1 MRGPTEASTRA
12 TLSRAQLVDH
22 TQAHTQA
29 HHGHS
34 ALPNATTAK
43 YPISQ
48 PPARPHPLFLSH
60 SSLSPTT
67 ASYTTHLFSARRP
80 GPETPT
86 TSKTAIENT
95 TATTIMPRPVP
106 PPTPG
111 SSSDLRG
118 KEPSGGSITAPA
130 FNLPPTAYQE
140 PDRLS
145 NSSSTPSVNGSDS
158 SYRPVSPPSPAD
170 LSRKRPAT
178 MQSGP
183 AVITKDDF
191 ALPPPPTRSRKIIQM
206 KPKDSS
212 GGAQQQQALPA
223 AAQTAITSPP
233 AVGRTPSTASQ
244 AGGKRKQNNTG
255 ATAAGRKIARKT
267 AHSLI
272 ERRRRSKMN
281 EEFGV
286 LKDMIPACKGQEM
299 HKLAILQASIEYLR
313 YLEQC
318 VTDLQAQNNSPRP
331 QPPPL
336 RVNRGTTNEDDED
349 EDEDEDMADDN
360 ADDDNDANEATA
372 SSTPATSALEPSG
385 SSAISLPSLAQLTT
399 TLSNSPATFGP
410 SAGASGRHYS
420 ISSQSQASYS
430 PYFHSTHTSPA
441 FGPQPSNSSSHSYA
455 GLPAYGGPFGL
466 GSPAL
471 RPMDSAGGVMQQQQ
485 SQSLRMMAEGGME
498 LAEKQRAG
506 GTGRGNGGSGRKSDP
521 DLDRE
526 AAAALSM
533 LNHDRRGWRA
543 AGTGSSA
550 VVGDGAAG
558 VGGVGGST
566 GMSVKDLLSG

>member
-1 MRGPTEASTRA
+1 
-12 TLSRAQLVDH
+12 
-22 TQAHTQA
+22 
-29 HHGHS
+29 
-34 ALPNATTAK
+34 
-43 YPISQ
+43 
-48 PPARPHPLFLSH
+48 
-60 SSLSPTT
+60 
-67 ASYTTHLFSARRP
+67 
-80 GPETPT
+80 
-86 TSKTAIENT
+86 
-95 TATTIMPRPVP
+95 MPRPVP

-178 MQSGP
+178 AQSGP
-183 AVITKDDF
+183 TVITKDDF

-212 GGAQQQQALPA
+212 TGAQQQQALPGV
-223 AAQTAITSPP
+223 AQSVNISPP
-233 AVGRTPSTASQ
+233 TVGRMPSTASQ
-244 AGGKRKQNNTG
+244 AGGKRKQNNSG

-336 RVNRGTTNEDDED
+336 RINRGNTNEDDED
-349 EDEDEDMADDN
+349 EDEDEDMVDDI
-360 ADDDNDANEATA
+360 DEEHEATA
-372 SSTPATSALEPSG
+372 GSTTASTLATSALEPSG

-410 SAGASGRHYS
+410 GASASGRHYS

-441 FGPQPSNSSSHSYA
+441 FGPQLSNASSSSLSYA
-455 GLPAYGGPFGL
+455 GLPSYGGAFGL

-471 RPMDSAGGVMQQQQ
+471 RPMDSGT

-506 GTGRGNGGSGRKSDP
+506 GTGRGNGGSGRKSDH

-543 AGTGSSA
+543 AGTGAGSGGA
-550 VVGDGAAG
+550 VVEGA
-558 VGGVGGST
+558 VGGGGST
-566 GMSVKDLLSG
+566 GMSVRDMLSG